1 MLCEEYK
8 KIVQTIKNPAK
19 KAYFTKMIENE
30 YSIKCNNFNPQKDSP
45 NLFMNKLEFRMK
57 HYNDE
62 LFKDDFKLDA

>member
-1 MLCEEYK
+1 
-8 KIVQTIKNPAK
+8 
-19 KAYFTKMIENE
+19 MIENE